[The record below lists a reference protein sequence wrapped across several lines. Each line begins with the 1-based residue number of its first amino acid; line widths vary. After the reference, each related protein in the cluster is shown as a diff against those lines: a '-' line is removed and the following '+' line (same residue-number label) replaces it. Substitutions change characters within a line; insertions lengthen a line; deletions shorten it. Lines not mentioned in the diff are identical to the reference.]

1 MLLKYTVKNFKSI
14 GNSIEFSMIPTADSS
29 DKRFLTTLH
38 TKLGDIDV
46 LRRGAFFGPNAAGK
60 STFMKSI
67 QFAKN
72 YITEPQ
78 RSGKNIIFSQFR
90 GDIKEL
96 NKTTSFQFLFYVN
109 GYIYEYG
116 FALTARRVSEEWF
129 MVLEDMESGD
139 FSPVFTRATDEE
151 GVTEVEIDEGYKFN
165 DENEKLLAGILTSS
179 MKKEQKNQLF
189 LYKLKENGVTVAK
202 DAVNW
207 FEDIEIVFPDSKVR
221 YLPNDVRN
229 DEDFRSFLS
238 EALEQLDTGIFD
250 ISASDEKIDFQDFAQ
265 NVSLPLPD
273 ELIYGVENNKNGLFN
288 LGGKYYIFFDDK
300 DHTSL
305 VQLKFTHMLNN
316 KGTDFSFDD
325 ESDGTKRLLD
335 LLPIL
340 YNMKYKDTAIYFVDE
355 IDRSLHTKLS
365 KYLTKTFLEESKESH
380 SQIIFTTHDVNLIN
394 LADFSKEEIWFI
406 EKDITGETR
415 LRPFSDFE
423 TDPRQ
428 DIIKGYLSGRFGAV
442 PVIRG
447 EE

>member
-1 MLLKYTVKNFKSI
+1 
-14 GNSIEFSMIPTADSS
+14 
-29 DKRFLTTLH
+29 
-38 TKLGDIDV
+38 
-46 LRRGAFFGPNAAGK
+46 
-60 STFMKSI
+60 
-67 QFAKN
+67 
-72 YITEPQ
+72 
-78 RSGKNIIFSQFR
+78 
-90 GDIKEL
+90 
-96 NKTTSFQFLFYVN
+96 
-109 GYIYEYG
+109 
-116 FALTARRVSEEWF
+116 
-129 MVLEDMESGD
+129 MVLQDMESGA
-139 FSPVFTRATDEE
+139 FTPVFTRATDEE
-151 GVTEVEIDEGYKFN
+151 GVTEVEIDEGCKFN